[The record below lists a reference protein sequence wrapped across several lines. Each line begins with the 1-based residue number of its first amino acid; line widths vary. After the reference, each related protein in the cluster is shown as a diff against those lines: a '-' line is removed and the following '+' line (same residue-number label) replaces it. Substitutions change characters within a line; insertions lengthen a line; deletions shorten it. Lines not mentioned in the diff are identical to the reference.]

1 MSRESIGVLIR
12 RYRGDVSQE
21 RLAVS
26 AGTDSKAVGEIE
38 NGGRNAGWSTIARL
52 LAVLNVPGD
61 DIAQACRYEMEA
73 YTTADAFN
81 AKRLHPSNA
90 NKPRPPR

>member
-1 MSRESIGVLIR
+1 M
-12 RYRGDVSQE
+12 
-21 RLAVS
+21 S

-61 DIAQACRYEMEA
+61 DIAQACRYKMEA
-73 YTTADAFN
+73 
-81 AKRLHPSNA
+81 
-90 NKPRPPR
+90 